1 MKRFGLVVLA
11 CMPGSVFA
19 DVAADKA
26 ALSKAIEAA
35 GWVVTA
41 ENGDEIF
48 QASGLTEEQ
57 VFAAVA
63 ALYESGQAVLQ
74 PDGSMSLQTEACK

>member
-1 MKRFGLVVLA
+1 MKRLGLVVLA
-11 CMPGSVFA
+11 CLPSSLLA
-19 DVAADKA
+19 DVSADQA
-26 ALSKAIEAA
+26 ALAKAIEAA
-35 GWVVTA
+35 GCVVTA

-48 QASGLTEEQ
+48 QASDLTEEQ

>member
-1 MKRFGLVVLA
+1 MKRLGVVVLA
-11 CMPGSVFA
+11 CFPGSFFA
-19 DVAADKA
+19 DVAADQA
-26 ALSKAIEAA
+26 ALAQAIEAA
-35 GWVVTA
+35 GCVVNA
-41 ENGDEIF
+41 ENGDAIF

-63 ALYESGQAVLQ
+63 ALYEAGQAVLQ

>member
-1 MKRFGLVVLA
+1 MKRLGLVVFSCL
-11 CMPGSVFA
+11 PSSLFA
-19 DVAADKA
+19 DVSADQA
-26 ALSKAIEAA
+26 ALAKAIEAA
-35 GWVVTA
+35 GCVVNA
-41 ENGDEIF
+41 ENGDAIF

-63 ALYESGQAVLQ
+63 ALYEAGQAVLQ

>member
-1 MKRFGLVVLA
+1 MKRLGVVVLA
-11 CMPGSVFA
+11 CFPGSVFA
-19 DVAADKA
+19 DVAADQA
-26 ALSKAIEAA
+26 ALAQAIEAA
-35 GWVVTA
+35 GCVVNA
-41 ENGDEIF
+41 ENGDAIF